1 MLLALDIGNTNVTL
15 GVYDGEKLLFVSRMA
30 TDRARMADQYAI
42 ELRAILELYG
52 VAAEKIDGCA
62 VSSVVPAVNRSVLHA
77 VKRLTGA
84 DALCVGPD
92 TKTGILMDPKTSE
105 VIGADLIVGCVAAAE
120 LFDGPCIVLDMG
132 TATKF
137 MVIDEERRLLG
148 GAIAPGV
155 GISLEALSSR
165 SAQLPFIS
173 LEAPRHVV
181 GRNTVE
187 CMRSGVINGTAYMID
202 GMCDHIEEELGQ
214 KCGVVATGGLSQ
226 EIVRQCGRDI
236 VFCDTLLLDGLRII
250 YENNRG

>member
-1 MLLALDIGNTNVTL
+1 MLLALDIGNTNITL

-30 TDRARMADQYAI
+30 TDRTRTEDQYAI
-42 ELRAILELYG
+42 ELRAILNLYG
-52 VAAEKIDGCA
+52 VPAGGIDGCA
-62 VSSVVPAVNRSVLHA
+62 VSSVVPAVDGAVVRA
-77 VKRLTGA
+77 VKRLTGV
-84 DALCVGPD
+84 DAVCVGPQ
-92 TKTGILMDPKTSE
+92 TKTGILVDQKTSE
-105 VIGADLIVGCVAAAE
+105 VIGADLLVGCVAAAN

-137 MVIDEERRLLG
+137 MVIDEERRLVG

-165 SAQLPFIS
+165 TAQLPFIS
-173 LEAPRHVV
+173 LEAPQHVI
-181 GRNTVE
+181 GRNTLE

-214 KCGVVATGGLSQ
+214 KCSVVATGGLSR

-236 VFCDTLLLDGLRII
+236 TFCDTLLLDGLRII
-250 YENNRG
+250 YENNR